1 MKKKSFAGL
10 LAGAMAVSA
19 VAVAMPQT
27 VAAADVNP
35 SIRMEGSVQ
44 SMVLS
49 MRQVAGV
56 FLAKYPNSAV
66 HSITLKPDRGRFCY
80 EVTGYTLK
88 NTYTIQVDVI
98 TGNVIKEKSDKKEKD
113 IPNKVFN
120 PNNVI
125 DPKKA
130 ESIAVANIGG
140 DAISKGW
147 KLEADNGKV
156 QYEVTIYHNDETDG
170 LVQQGVIIDAVSGDI
185 ITRTLPEKVIIP
197 DEEDDGFILW
207 GE

>member
-1 MKKKSFAGL
+1 MLLKKNRIKKK
-10 LAGAMAVSA
+10 
-19 VAVAMPQT
+19 
-27 VAAADVNP
+27 
-35 SIRMEGSVQ
+35 
-44 SMVLS
+44 
-49 MRQVAGV
+49 
-56 FLAKYPNSAV
+56 
-66 HSITLKPDRGRFCY
+66 
-80 EVTGYTLK
+80 
-88 NTYTIQVDVI
+88 
-98 TGNVIKEKSDKKEKD
+98 KD

>member
-1 MKKKSFAGL
+1 MNKKSFAGL
-10 LAGAMAVSA
+10 MAGALAVSA

-66 HSITLKPDRGRFCY
+66 HSISLKPDRGRVFF
-80 EVTGYTLK
+80 YTLK

-98 TGNVIKEKSDKKEKD
+98 TGNIIKEKSDKKEKD
-113 IPNKVFN
+113 IPSKVFN

-125 DPKKA
+125 DSKKA
-130 ESIAVANIGG
+130 EAIAVTNIGG

-147 KLEADNGKV
+147 KLEADAGKV
-156 QYEVTIYHNDETDG
+156 QYEVTIYHNDEKDG
-170 LVQQGVIIDAVSGDI
+170 LVQQGVIMDAVTGDV
-185 ITRTLPEKVIIP
+185 ITRTLPEKVVIP

>member
-66 HSITLKPDRGRFCY
+66 HSITLKPDRGRFYY

-98 TGNVIKEKSDKKEKD
+98 TGNVIKEKSDKKKKTFR
-113 IPNKVFN
+113 IKSSILTMLLILRKLNPLLLPTSVAMLSVKVGN
-120 PNNVI
+120 
-125 DPKKA
+125 
-130 ESIAVANIGG
+130 
-140 DAISKGW
+140 W
-147 KLEADNGKV
+147 KL
-156 QYEVTIYHNDETDG
+156 
-170 LVQQGVIIDAVSGDI
+170 
-185 ITRTLPEKVIIP
+185 ITAKFNTKLL
-197 DEEDDGFILW
+197 FITMMKQTA
-207 GE
+207 

>member
-66 HSITLKPDRGRFCY
+66 HSITLKPDCGRFYY

-140 DAISKGW
+140 NAISKGW

>member
-66 HSITLKPDRGRFCY
+66 HSITLKPDRGCFYY

>member
-1 MKKKSFAGL
+1 MNKKSFAGL
-10 LAGAMAVSA
+10 MVGALAVSA

-66 HSITLKPDRGRFCY
+66 HSISLKPDRGRFYY
-80 EVTGYTLK
+80 E
-88 NTYTIQVDVI
+88 VI
-98 TGNVIKEKSDKKEKD
+98 TGNIIKEKSDKKEKD
-113 IPNKVFN
+113 IPSKVFN

-125 DPKKA
+125 DSKKA
-130 ESIAVANIGG
+130 EAIAVTNIGG

-147 KLEADNGKV
+147 KLEADAGKV
-156 QYEVTIYHNDETDG
+156 QYEVTIYHNDEKDG
-170 LVQQGVIIDAVSGDI
+170 LVQQGVIMDAVTGDV
-185 ITRTLPEKVIIP
+185 ITRTLPEKVVIP

>member
-1 MKKKSFAGL
+1 MLLKK
-10 LAGAMAVSA
+10 
-19 VAVAMPQT
+19 
-27 VAAADVNP
+27 N
-35 SIRMEGSVQ
+35 R
-44 SMVLS
+44 
-49 MRQVAGV
+49 
-56 FLAKYPNSAV
+56 N
-66 HSITLKPDRGRFCY
+66 
-80 EVTGYTLK
+80 
-88 NTYTIQVDVI
+88 
-98 TGNVIKEKSDKKEKD
+98 KKEKD

-197 DEEDDGFILW
+197 DEEDDGSSCGVNNSYKLKVHIVKCAFFFYIVFIVVL
-207 GE
+207 GGFCDSQNRS